1 MFGEDHWLIIGLP
14 KSIFSLYMVCS
25 SNFGMPMKKMFDLM
39 LYVNVNACSWKFIGH
54 CMLHWSLHQI
64 QCLSDHTSKS
74 CVSVLGSWKE
84 SVNTQLTRCVGHR
97 DKWRTNI
104 LLLGHDINMLI
115 FTTCLTTR
123 VYKVFISS
131 CKCVSSVRKLNLSR

>member
-1 MFGEDHWLIIGLP
+1 MGYQKVFFLCIWFADQILECLWKICFIW
-14 KSIFSLYMVCS
+14 CC
-25 SNFGMPMKKMFDLM
+25 M

-84 SVNTQLTRCVGHR
+84 TVNTQLTRCVGHR
-97 DKWRTNI
+97 DKWRANI